1 MSSIVRVTNWLT
13 NDSTSWQYTKLIIY
27 IITNVVI
34 ATSLGP
40 YFGRTVLKDQVEGE
54 KHNKWLWEVSF
65 VVALLLARVFN
76 FTLCTLGM

>member
-1 MSSIVRVTNWLT
+1 MKVHHGNILNSIISYYNKHC
-13 NDSTSWQYTKLIIY
+13 Y
-27 IITNVVI
+27 I

-65 VVALLLARVFN
+65 VVALLLLAGV
-76 FTLCTLGM
+76 LLHIVYSWDVGP

>member
-1 MSSIVRVTNWLT
+1 MTVHHGNILNSII
-13 NDSTSWQYTKLIIY
+13 SY
-27 IITNVVI
+27 ITNIVII

-65 VVALLLARVFN
+65 VVVLLLLASV
-76 FTLCTLGM
+76 LLHIVYSWDVDP